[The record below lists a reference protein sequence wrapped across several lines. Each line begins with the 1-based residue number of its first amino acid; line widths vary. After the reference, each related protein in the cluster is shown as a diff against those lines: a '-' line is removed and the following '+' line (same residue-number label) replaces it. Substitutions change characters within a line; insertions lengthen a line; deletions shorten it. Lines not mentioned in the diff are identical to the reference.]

1 MENFIT
7 NLKAGFV
14 NKEITTADMIA
25 VLLMVAI
32 LAAYQF
38 VIYRFVS
45 KRSFYSKSFNIAMA
59 IIPFFV
65 ATIIMTLQTNMVIT
79 LGTIGALAILR
90 FRTAVKDP
98 MDMVYL
104 FWSVHT
110 GIVCGAGLYK
120 LGIITSII
128 VTLFILLAEVIP
140 LGKSPFLLII
150 NAKADVDE
158 DSIIAAV
165 TANSYYRK
173 VKSRVLTKDGLDLV
187 IELGTKKESEIIKAV
202 SDIDEVNTV
211 SLIAHDG
218 QDVV

>member
-1 MENFIT
+1 MQNFIT
-7 NLKAGFV
+7 NLTAGFV
-14 NKEITTADMIA
+14 NREITTADMIA
-25 VLLMVAI
+25 VLIMVAI
-32 LAAYQF
+32 ISAYQF

-98 MDMVYL
+98 MDMIYL

-120 LGIITSII
+120 LGIITSIV
-128 VTLFILLAEVIP
+128 VTLFILAAEIIP
-140 LGKSPFLLII
+140 LGKSPFLLIV
-150 NAKADVDE
+150 NAKANVDE
-158 DSIIAAV
+158 DKIIAAA
-165 TANSYYRK
+165 TENSSYRK
-173 VKSRVLTKDGLDLV
+173 VKSRVITKDGIDLV
-187 IELGTKKESEIIKAV
+187 IELSTKHEANLIKAV
-202 SDIDEVNTV
+202 SDIDEVNSV

>member
-14 NKEITTADMIA
+14 NKEITTADMVA

-140 LGKSPFLLII
+140 LGKSPFLLIV
-150 NAKADVDE
+150 NAKPEVDE

-202 SDIDEVNTV
+202 SGIDEINTV

>member
-1 MENFIT
+1 MQNFIT
-7 NLKAGFV
+7 NLTSGFV
-14 NKEITTADMIA
+14 NREVTTADMLA
-25 VLLMVAI
+25 VLLVVAVI
-32 LAAYQF
+32 SAYQF

-45 KRSFYSKSFNIAMA
+45 KRSFYSKSFNIAMS

-98 MDMVYL
+98 MDMIYL

-120 LGIITSII
+120 LAVITSII
-128 VTLFILLAEVIP
+128 VTLFILAAEVIP
-140 LGKSPFLLII
+140 LGKSPFLLIV
-150 NAKADVDE
+150 NAKRGVDE
-158 DSIIAAV
+158 DKIIAAA
-165 TANSYYRK
+165 TQFSSYRK
-173 VKSRVLTKDGLDLV
+173 VKSRVISADGLDLV
-187 IELGTKKESEIIKAV
+187 IELGTKKEAELVKAV
-202 SDIDEVNTV
+202 SDIDEVNSV